1 MNFSE
6 TENLNY
12 VLIFLAESDLGDLL
26 NWTVW
31 RKLKI
36 GFKSKRYGVG
46 HDKEVHTI
54 NGIYIKLSDVF
65 AIKVLEGS

>member
-1 MNFSE
+1 
-6 TENLNY
+6 
-12 VLIFLAESDLGDLL
+12 LAESDLGDLL

-54 NGIYIKLSDVF
+54 NGIYIRLSDVF
-65 AIKVLEGS
+65 GIKVLEGS